1 MSKIIICLFLCFLV
15 NGEVR
20 RNSMQLIAAPI
31 LIDSFPQI
39 LKGNFMDDYGI
50 RYTITDSLWIQHP
63 AIRYHILKYNSKE
76 NYIIAKNDETNSS
89 NPSLYTRID
98 YMLFTNMKPYEWG
111 FCLSVYNAI
120 TDSAAEFTYKADRE
134 NPRKGCNGFPFSRM
148 KKIN

>member
-1 MSKIIICLFLCFLV
+1 MSKILCGLLLWFLLK
-15 NGEVR
+15 GEFPNTFAKVDAIP
-20 RNSMQLIAAPI
+20 MFV
-31 LIDSFPQI
+31 DSFPSL

-50 RYTITDSLWIQHP
+50 RYTTTDSLWIQHP
-63 AIRYHILKYNSKE
+63 GIRYHILKYNRKE

-98 YMLFTNMKPYEWG
+98 YMLFANMKPYEWG
-111 FCLSVYNAI
+111 FCLSVYNAT
-120 TDSAAEFTYKADRE
+120 TDSAAQYTYQADRA